1 MAPLTGVLSDRFL
14 WVWVLVQVHVSE
26 CVYERERESAVFYS
40 GKTGKHQRRQEC
52 GSVKERERH
61 TERCALLRQKI
72 QKKTDHFPDTTKSC
86 NVESSQLCVFLCA
99 HANKHAFTQVF
110 AVHTQISGFK
120 FCRMQ
125 KPSKVSS

>member
-52 GSVKERERH
+52 GSVKERETHREMCSTQAKNSEKNRPFSRH
-61 TERCALLRQKI
+61 YKVMQCRI
-72 QKKTDHFPDTTKSC
+72 FTT
-86 NVESSQLCVFLCA
+86 LCVFVHTCKQTRIHAGICCA
-99 HANKHAFTQVF
+99 HTDLWL
-110 AVHTQISGFK
+110 
-120 FCRMQ
+120 
-125 KPSKVSS
+125 